1 MPNYTKKRNRS
12 GRKGRG
18 LSQRVLQT
26 MRRFLPWS
34 SKPQYMPVEVPPM
47 KTQEKLREER
57 IGHLVDRVAV
67 GHYPDTVPKNERW
80 KLPGLKNETT
90 IKPFFMSTLP
100 KKTIIKK
107 TARKLPNIRRLRSS
121 RSSRKLRSSAN

>member
-18 LSQRVLQT
+18 LSERVLNT

-47 KTQEKLREER
+47 KTQEELREER
-57 IGHLVDRVAV
+57 ITQLIDSDAWHSG
-67 GHYPDTVPKNERW
+67 TVPKNEWW
-80 KLPGLKNETT
+80 KVHHLKNKTT
-90 IKPFFMSTLP
+90 TRPFPSKYYRSTLP
-100 KKTIIKK
+100 KKTIIK
-107 TARKLPNIRRLRSS
+107 TARKLPNLRSSRRLRRLRSS
-121 RSSRKLRSSAN
+121 TN